1 VGLCYTPLMRR
12 IAITA
17 LAVLVG
23 AVLGAGCPG
32 AGAAQPEGPSATTPK
47 EVITAAKA
55 TIEQWR
61 QAYEIRSVDAL
72 SQLYARD
79 LDLIVVQEGTT
90 YLGWS
95 SVEAM
100 LKDRIA
106 RTGAIHIRL
115 KDVQVISLASE
126 VASAFATMTRELTD
140 GTTTVTESGTLTL
153 VLRKQG
159 AGWVITSEHYS
170 YKRP

>member
-1 VGLCYTPLMRR
+1 MRR
-12 IAITA
+12 PAITA
-17 LAVLVG
+17 LAVLLSSVLVG
-23 AVLGAGCPG
+23 GCPSG
-32 AGAAQPEGPSATTPK
+32 TSAGAEGPSAATPL
-47 EVITAAKA
+47 EVVAAAKA

-72 SQLYARD
+72 SKLYARD
-79 LDLIVVQEGTT
+79 VDLVVVQEGTT
-90 YLGWS
+90 FLGWS
-95 SVEAM
+95 SVESM

-115 KDVQVISLASE
+115 KDMQVLSLAPE
-126 VASAFATMTRELTD
+126 VATAYATMTRELTFES
-140 GTTTVTESGTLTL
+140 TTVTESGTLTL

-159 AGWVITSEHYS
+159 AGWLITSEHYS

>member
-1 VGLCYTPLMRR
+1 MNSL
-12 IAITA
+12 AIRA
-17 LAVLVG
+17 IAVLTVS
-23 AVLGAGCPG
+23 VLLGGCPSSG
-32 AGAAQPEGPSATTPK
+32 SAGAAGPSAATPK
-47 EVITAAKA
+47 EVVAAAKA

-79 LDLIVVQEGTT
+79 LDLVVVQEGTT
-90 YLGWS
+90 FLGWS

-115 KDVQVISLASE
+115 KDMQVITLAPD
-126 VASAFATMTRELTD
+126 VASAFATMTRELTFEA
-140 GTTTVTESGTLTL
+140 TTVTESGTLTL

-159 AGWVITSEHYS
+159 DRWLITSEHYS